1 MNFEFSAEQE
11 MLKSEVERLLGNHHS
26 FEQREFVSVE
36 GWSSP
41 VWALFAEMGLLGLN
55 VAEENGGVGAT
66 PVETMIVME
75 GIGRHLAHDPFLPS
89 AVLASTALSL
99 ARRSKSAARLLKDAA
114 AGRTVLTLAHSERGT
129 RYDLSHVTT
138 TARKTQSGWLIE
150 GSKSLVPYGAR
161 ANFLVV
167 SARMTGEISAR
178 DGIGLFIVPDSAEGL
193 QRREHRLHDGSLSAE
208 LAFADVLVPNEDV
221 LDVSGRGFDVIEG
234 AYQVGI
240 AALAAEA
247 VGAMAAALDLTVE
260 YLNVRRQF
268 NVPIATFQSLQH
280 RAAEML
286 LWLEQARSMALFG
299 TLALVAE
306 DIDQRWPIL
315 AAMKVQIGRSARF
328 IGQSAI
334 QLHGGIGMA
343 SEYPVGHYFRR
354 LTAIDLLLGDADH
367 HLATLVDAGGLLSAA
382 G

>member
-1 MNFEFSAEQE
+1 MNFDFTAEQA
-11 MLKSEVERLLGNHHS
+11 MLKSEVERLLGDQYS
-26 FEQREFVSVE
+26 FKQRELISVE
-36 GWSSP
+36 GWSRP

-66 PVETMIVME
+66 PVETMIVMD
-75 GIGRHLAHDPFLPS
+75 GIGRHLALEPFLPS

-99 ARRSKSAARLLKDAA
+99 AGSSKSAVRLLKDAA
-114 AGRTVLTLAHSERGT
+114 AGQAILTLAHSERGA

-138 TARKTQSGWLIE
+138 TARKTQRGWLIQ
-150 GSKSLVPYGAR
+150 GSKSLVPYGAQ
-161 ANFLVV
+161 ADFLVV
-167 SARMTGEISAR
+167 GARMTGEISAR
-178 DGIGLFIVPDSAEGL
+178 DGIGLFIVPGSAEGL
-193 QRREHRLHDGSLSAE
+193 QRQEYRLHDGSLSAE

-221 LDVSGRGFDVIEG
+221 LDVSGRGFDVIER
-234 AYQVGI
+234 AYQAGI

-260 YLNVRRQF
+260 HLKMRRQF
-268 NVPIATFQSLQH
+268 NVPIATFQALQH

-286 LWLEQARSMALFG
+286 LCLEQARSMALFG
-299 TLALVAE
+299 ALALVGE

-315 AAMKVQIGRSARF
+315 AAVKVQIGRSARF

-354 LTAIDLLLGDADH
+354 LTAIERLLGDADH
-367 HLATLVDAGGLLSAA
+367 HLATLVDAGGLLSAT

>member
-1 MNFEFSAEQE
+1 MNFDFSAEQE
-11 MLKSEVERLLGNHHS
+11 MLKSEVERLLGHHYS
-26 FEQREFVSVE
+26 FKQREFIRGE
-36 GWSSP
+36 GWSHP
-41 VWALFAEMGLLGLN
+41 VWALFGEMGLLGLN
-55 VAEENGGVGAT
+55 IAEENGGVGAT

-75 GIGRHLAHDPFLPS
+75 GIGRHLAYEPFLPS
-89 AVLASTALSL
+89 AVLASTALSF
-99 ARRSKSAARLLKDAA
+99 AGSSKSAVRLLKDAV
-114 AGRTVLTLAHSERGT
+114 AGRVILTLAHSERGA

-138 TARKTQSGWLIE
+138 TARKTQNGWLIQ
-150 GSKSLVPYGAR
+150 GSKSLVPFGAR
-161 ANFLVV
+161 ADFLVV

-178 DGIGLFIVPDSAEGL
+178 DGIGLFMVPGPAEGL
-193 QRREHRLHDGSLSAE
+193 RRREYRLHDGSPSAE

-221 LDVSGRGFDVIEG
+221 LDVSGRGFDVIER
-234 AYQVGI
+234 AYQAGI

-260 YLNVRRQF
+260 HLKTRRQF
-268 NVPIATFQSLQH
+268 NVPIATFQALQH
-280 RAAEML
+280 RATEML

-299 TLALVAE
+299 TLALVGE
-306 DIDQRWPIL
+306 DIDQRRPML
-315 AAMKVQIGRSARF
+315 AATKVQIGRSARF
-328 IGQSAI
+328 IGQAAI

-354 LTAIDLLLGDADH
+354 LTAIELLLGDTDH

>member
-1 MNFEFSAEQE
+1 MNFDFTAEQE
-11 MLKSEVERLLGNHHS
+11 MFKSEVERLLGDHYS
-26 FEQREFVSVE
+26 FKQREFISVE
-36 GWSSP
+36 GWSRP
-41 VWALFAEMGLLGLN
+41 VWTLFAETGLLGLN

-66 PVETMIVME
+66 PVETMIVMD
-75 GIGRHLAHDPFLPS
+75 GIGRYLALEPFLPS

-99 ARRSKSAARLLKDAA
+99 AGSSKSAVRLLKDAA
-114 AGRTVLTLAHSERGT
+114 AGRAILTLAHSERGT

-138 TARKTQSGWLIE
+138 TARKTQRGWLIQ
-150 GSKSLVPYGAR
+150 GSKSLVPYGAQ
-161 ANFLVV
+161 ADFLVV
-167 SARMTGEISAR
+167 SARMSGEISAR
-178 DGIGLFIVPDSAEGL
+178 DGMGLFIVPGSAKRL
-193 QRREHRLHDGSLSAE
+193 QRREYRLHDGSLSAE
-208 LAFADVLVPNEDV
+208 LAFADVLVPNEDA
-221 LDVSGRGFDVIEG
+221 LDVSGRGFDVIER
-234 AYQVGI
+234 AYQAGI

-260 YLNVRRQF
+260 HLKMRRQF
-268 NVPIATFQSLQH
+268 NVPIATFQALQH

-299 TLALVAE
+299 TLALVGE
-306 DIDQRWPIL
+306 DIDQRRSIL
-315 AAMKVQIGRSARF
+315 AAVKVQIGRSARF

-354 LTAIDLLLGDADH
+354 LTAIERLLGDADH
-367 HLATLVDAGGLLSAA
+367 HLATLVGAGGLLSAT